1 MNRAEL
7 QTLIETIQDGVPN
20 TAATVRGVL
29 SAIADGL
36 SGTIKI
42 IEVSNAYLA
51 ANFDPTGLGI
61 NLELGYAICNGNNG
75 TRDWRGRV
83 PMQYSTTYPTLGAT
97 GGSSTHT
104 LTINEIPSHNHNVA
118 YRAGNASGGGAERPL
133 DNTGVSSTFNQT
145 AFSGGGQAHNN
156 MQPYIVTLVLMKL

>member
-42 IEVSNAYLA
+42 IEVSNAYLS

-104 LTINEIPSHNHNVA
+104 LTINEIPSHSHGA
-118 YRAGNASGGGAERPL
+118 TRAASDVDGNS
-133 DNTGVSSTFNQT
+133 
-145 AFSGGGQAHNN
+145 FSLGNGTLGSITTDSAGGGQAHNN